1 MNQQNLEIKIDTNIT
16 KYNDLYEFRIYS
28 IMFRQLFQVTIQK
41 FMPQTHIGMTTY
53 SAFKFSNHS
62 PKYNRHLH
70 NFH

>member
-53 SAFKFSNHS
+53 SALKSSNHS